1 MRFNFFGLLTQKSP
15 MERLLEHYDKIQQ
28 SVEIINESLECY
40 IGGGQCVE
48 FKTLQSSLNDLES
61 QADKIIRY
69 IRNHLPK
76 SLYMPV
82 DKVLFLSYTSAQ
94 DDILDNAQEALNWL
108 SMRTM
113 IIPEDFQKEMI
124 YLVDDVGNMVYLLG
138 PALKD
143 TVSLVHLE
151 NLDRDGTKD
160 QYRKIRDKRHE
171 IFRAKNALIRKMY
184 SSEIDFK
191 DIYQL
196 IHFTE
201 KMYSMCHSCSK
212 CVEILRSMIA
222 R

>member
-1 MRFNFFGLLTQKSP
+1 MKFNFFGLLIQKSP
-15 MERLLEHYDKIQQ
+15 MERLLDHYEKIQK
-28 SVEIINESLECY
+28 SVEVINESLECY

-48 FKTLQSSLNDLES
+48 FQTLQNRLNELES

-69 IRNHLPK
+69 IRNHLPR
-76 SLYMPV
+76 SLFMPV

-94 DDILDNAQEALNWL
+94 DDILDSAQEALNWL

-113 IIPEDFQKEMI
+113 VIPEEFQKELI
-124 YLVDDVGNMVYLLG
+124 FLLDDVGSMVYLLG

-143 TVSLVHLE
+143 TVALVHLE
-151 NLDRDGTKD
+151 NLDRQRTKD

-171 IFRAKNALIRKMY
+171 FFRSKNALVRRIYNSDM
-184 SSEIDFK
+184 DFK

-201 KMYSMCHSCSK
+201 RMYTMCHSCSK
-212 CVEILRSMIA
+212 CAEILRSMIA

>member
-1 MRFNFFGLLTQKSP
+1 MKLNFFGLLTQKSP
-15 MERLLEHYDKIQQ
+15 MERLLEHYEKIQQ
-28 SVEIINESLECY
+28 SVDIISESLECY
-40 IGGGQCVE
+40 ILGGQCVE
-48 FKTLQSSLNDLES
+48 FKTMQNNLNELES
-61 QADKIIRY
+61 EADKIIRY
-69 IRNHLPK
+69 IRNHLPRG
-76 SLYMPV
+76 LFMPV
-82 DKVLFLSYTSAQ
+82 DKVLFLSYTSQQ
-94 DDILDNAQEALNWL
+94 DDILDAAQEAFDWL

-113 IIPEDFQKEMI
+113 VIPEAFQKELI
-124 YLVDDVGNMVYLLG
+124 YLVDDVGNMVNLLG

-151 NLDRDGTKD
+151 NLDREGTKE

-171 IFRAKNALIRKMY
+171 VSKFKNVLIGNMY
-184 SSEIDFK
+184 RSEFDFK

-201 KMYSMCHSCSK
+201 RMYSMCHSCSK

>member
-1 MRFNFFGLLTQKSP
+1 MIQKSP
-15 MERLLEHYDKIQQ
+15 MEMLLEHYEKIQQ
-28 SVEIINESLECY
+28 SVEIINDSLECY

-48 FKTLQSSLNDLES
+48 FKTMQNNLNDLES

-69 IRNHLPK
+69 IRNHLPR
-76 SLYMPV
+76 SLFMPV

-94 DDILDNAQEALNWL
+94 DDILDAAQEAFNWL
-108 SMRTM
+108 SMRTV
-113 IIPEDFQKEMI
+113 IIPEQFQKELI

-151 NLDRDGTKD
+151 NLDREGTKE

-171 IFRAKNALIRKMY
+171 IFKSKNAIIGSIY
-184 SSEIDFK
+184 SSEYDFK

-201 KMYSMCHSCSK
+201 KMYVMCHSCSK
-212 CVEILRSMIA
+212 CVEILRSMVA

>member
-1 MRFNFFGLLTQKSP
+1 MKFNFFGLLTQKSP
-15 MERLLEHYDKIQQ
+15 MERLLEHYEKIHK
-28 SVEIINESLECY
+28 SVEIINQSLECY

-48 FKTLQSSLNDLES
+48 FKTMQNDLNDLES

-69 IRNHLPK
+69 IRNHLPR
-76 SLYMPV
+76 SLFMPV

-94 DDILDNAQEALNWL
+94 DDILDSAQEALNWL

-113 IIPEDFQKEMI
+113 VIPESFQKELI

-151 NLDRDGTKD
+151 NLDREATKE

-171 IFRAKNALIRKMY
+171 IFRVRNDMTARIY
-184 SSEIDFK
+184 SSDMEFK

-196 IHFTE
+196 IHFIE
-201 KMYSMCHSCSK
+201 KMYVMCHSCSK

>member
-1 MRFNFFGLLTQKSP
+1 MKLNFFGLLTQKSP
-15 MERLLEHYDKIQQ
+15 MERLLEHYNKIQE
-28 SVEIINESLECY
+28 SVDIINDSLECY
-40 IGGGQCVE
+40 LLGGQCVE
-48 FKTLQSSLNDLES
+48 FKTMQNNLNDLES

-69 IRNHLPK
+69 IRNHLPR
-76 SLYMPV
+76 SLFMPV

-94 DDILDNAQEALNWL
+94 DDILDSAQEAFDWL

-113 IIPEDFQKEMI
+113 VIPEEFQKELI
-124 YLVDDVGNMVYLLG
+124 YLVDDVGSMVNLLG

-151 NLDRDGTKD
+151 NLDREGTKE

-171 IFRAKNALIRKMY
+171 IAKFKSALTGRMY
-184 SSEIDFK
+184 RSDFEFK

-201 KMYSMCHSCSK
+201 RMYAMCHSCSK
-212 CVEILRSMIA
+212 CAEILRSMIA